1 MTPYTPF
8 FWDKQSGM
16 ILSQKEWGVKFFEIE
31 LEYVGLAKDNGYEFD
46 NIDWY
51 IDEWNNLSPECKIC
65 SKKFN
70 GDYHEEEIKR
80 HLEQEHYI
88 EDLEQQ

>member
-1 MTPYTPF
+1 MTPDTQL
-8 FWDKQSGM
+8 FWDKESGM
-16 ILSQKEWGVKFFEIE
+16 ILSQKEWGVKFYEIE

-46 NIDWY
+46 NTEWY

-65 SKKFN
+65 NKKFN

-88 EDLEQQ
+88 EDLEQ